1 MSEIRALFW
10 DIGGVLLTNAWDHD
24 ERDLAIEKFHLD
36 KTDFEARHKQLL
48 VAFEEG
54 RLTLDEY
61 LQSAVFYTARSFSP
75 EEFKQYMFFL
85 SKPKPESL
93 EIARKLSRKY
103 RIATINNESR
113 ELNHFRIQTFN
124 LKEIFGL
131 FVSSCFVGI
140 RKPDLRIYRLALDLT
155 QCEPQESCFIDDRP
169 VNIDAAAKVGMKTV
183 LLRDA
188 QQLQRDLRDLGVET

>member
-10 DIGGVLLTNAWDHD
+10 DIGGVLLTNAWDHN

-36 KTDFEARHKQLL
+36 KDDFEARHKQLL
-48 VAFEEG
+48 VPFEEG

-61 LQSAVFYTARSFSP
+61 LQSAVFYTARSFTP
-75 EEFKQYMFFL
+75 EDFKQFMFSL

-93 EIARKLSRKY
+93 EIARKLSGKCRM
-103 RIATINNESR
+103 ATINNESP
-113 ELNHFRIQTFN
+113 ELNQFRIQTFN
-124 LKEIFGL
+124 LKAIFGL

-155 QCEPQESCFIDDRP
+155 QCEPQESSFIDDRP

-183 LLRDA
+183 LMRDA
-188 QQLQRDLRDLGVET
+188 QQLQRDLQNLGVEV